1 MCFLEEP
8 LLTPVFSIIP
18 SPLVAYLMELQ
29 ICLLSLSF
37 PSPPLHSP
45 PCSPPPL
52 PPPPFCFLSWLFHS
66 RFVFWGRF
74 LWGSPGYSW
83 TSNQSVFIPQHWDCR
98 PESLLLLC
106 PFMFFIYYFFFA
118 FSSHCDTEEEGWAC
132 LLWLCRM
139 YLRKKPSAPVL
150 LSSQEV
156 PWVLFRNYGN
166 HNSRI
171 LKSKLIIG

>member
-1 MCFLEEP
+1 
-8 LLTPVFSIIP
+8 
-18 SPLVAYLMELQ
+18 MELQ

-37 PSPPLHSP
+37 PSPSLHSP
-45 PCSPPPL
+45 PLLPSSPPYPS
-52 PPPPFCFLSWLFHS
+52 FLFSVLS
-66 RFVFWGRF
+66 LSLGFVFWGRF

-106 PFMFFIYYFFFA
+106 PFMFLFIIFFA
-118 FSSHCDTEEEGWAC
+118 FSSHCDTEEEAWAC
-132 LLWLCRM
+132 LLWLCKM
-139 YLRKKPSAPVL
+139 YLRKKPSAHVL